1 MTTPRDLLIAA
12 MDMASSRPLG
22 QGDLSL
28 ALAGAE
34 LIDLL
39 SAQAISLDGDRI
51 VPGYRPAIADHLLDE
66 AASSLVQHMPYES
79 VDDWL
84 WRRGRGL
91 STAYLAALEAE
102 GQLVRQRRRGW
113 MPFRAGELVPAE
125 TPARR
130 EAANRWLA
138 DEPVLAALA
147 VAIGIRDEQTGDD
160 GAGVTDDVGATDDAG
175 VTDDA
180 VATVLAVLNDA
191 LSRLAFERQ
200 RRAIDEEAFSNI
212 WRGSGD

>member
-12 MDMASSRPLG
+12 MDMAPSRPLG

-39 SAQAISLDGDRI
+39 SAQAVGLDGDRI
-51 VPGYRPAIADHLLDE
+51 VPGYRPAIADQLLDE
-66 AASSLVQHMPYES
+66 AASSLVRHVPYES

-91 STAYLAALEAE
+91 STAYVAALEAE
-102 GQLVRQRRRGW
+102 GQLTRQSRRGW
-113 MPFRAGELVPAE
+113 MPFRAGDLVLAE

-130 EAANRWLA
+130 EAANRWMS

-147 VAIGIRDEQTGDD
+147 VAVGIRDEQTGEDGED
-160 GAGVTDDVGATDDAG
+160 GADVA
-175 VTDDA
+175 DDA
-180 VATVLAVLNDA
+180 VVTVLAALNDA
-191 LSRLAFERQ
+191 LSRLGFERQ

-212 WRGSGD
+212 WRGNGD